1 VTTPQA
7 AAWVSSGGKRRG
19 NNKFEIGLEA
29 KGVRMVTQGLKFV
42 PLGPDMPLP
51 PKELLDRK

>member
-1 VTTPQA
+1 MATPQA
-7 AAWVSSGGKRRG
+7 AAWVYSGDRRLS
-19 NNKFEIGLEA
+19 NKQFEIGLEA

-51 PKELLDRK
+51 PKELLGRK